1 MRKNLKRRKTTRKYT
16 RSRLIYKR
24 RQRGGQPWARNWPDP
39 RDSLKDKFG
48 WRKAPVTSGNPKLLD
63 WGPLEEERF
72 IGLPG
77 ETSTTPAHNKHKKS
91 KLSGIH
97 QNDAARQTA
106 HQMVLHLL
114 SKENQAKGTEAFK
127 HLPPTAQEIIRYG
140 GWKVRPKAFLGIE
153 HLHYYDV
160 EGEKSGLV
168 GVIENIISELNAGRQ
183 YVLTNIPGAGNP
195 ILMPDDGHTHEI
207 QWLLDQLVEDLREP
221 VPVKDE
227 DAF

>member
-1 MRKNLKRRKTTRKYT
+1 MTRKMKRTQRRSKHRTQRRSKHRTQRRSKYRVKHSNTMRKNLKRRKTTRKYT

-140 GWKVRPKAFLGIE
+140 G
-153 HLHYYDV
+153 
-160 EGEKSGLV
+160 
-168 GVIENIISELNAGRQ
+168 
-183 YVLTNIPGAGNP
+183 
-195 ILMPDDGHTHEI
+195 
-207 QWLLDQLVEDLREP
+207 
-221 VPVKDE
+221 
-227 DAF
+227 